1 MKRLWVYV
9 LGSCWAFSLNAG
21 ATELLPQAQS
31 TPLQLSI
38 AAQGVWQQADE
49 LLIEGINQHTHPL
62 IVVLRLDDEVS
73 WDYATR
79 FNREWQIP
87 PGPFLLSQPLS
98 GLKDGRGRAMKREAL
113 RRLYLFHAEQGPA
126 LQINQLSLSRQVF
139 PDQVV
144 AWDFGPMHSACSS
157 GFRCMDEH
165 SPALQG
171 VALQARQ
178 RPYTDALLADGIRGI
193 TTLRLPL
200 APGRWRVLLWQED
213 VGEWE
218 YLPHVLHR
226 ELRVSG
232 ERVRNEHF
240 TPEQWYSQR
249 YLAGRER
256 EWQVGEDAWQALGRW
271 RGEALEQIVEVAQE
285 QGLLIEMTGEGADAQ
300 YLSGL
305 LAWPADD
312 PVAEEVVRTWQRQ
325 RAQRFA
331 AQWPV
336 QAWEES
342 VAEQLQVRLTAV
354 EDWLGAPL
362 DATTIQRG
370 VAGSRLFVGL
380 RIDAAQE
387 DNSPVLL
394 VTPPQLNAQSLPVQ
408 VHFGHWRLERPQ
420 AASTLL
426 VPGAGHLRAD
436 LQHLRL
442 RPGLPR
448 RLLVSIQ
455 VPANATPGVYVG
467 NVQVYSHGVFRQLPY
482 RVEVLAAQRI
492 PGQTAVGLYHER
504 LPALTWFSQ
513 LEPAMQQLET
523 CDWQRF
529 VELGLSTVAPALPT
543 PDSEQAREHLAAQ
556 VSRMQQL
563 GLSAPLLAYAPLK
576 RLRAGVGDEE
586 ALQRLR
592 VLSPELR
599 QQLWWAVADEP
610 AVEQL
615 AALQHFAD
623 QARTMALPLAW
634 QLNHPEQ
641 QKLLQPGDL
650 LLANPGFGVDVDSI
664 AQLQARGVQ
673 VWLYNLGRERLAAGF
688 YLWRSQ
694 ASGLLQWHARMP
706 TADPFDPT
714 DGREADF
721 NYLWPQA
728 LMPYQRCAVLDMDAR
743 LVGLAQGMEDL
754 RWLQWLDQQ
763 SSGNEAARRL
773 REHLWQQVPARWQM
787 AQRLQE
793 ERLQGWREAILEMAQ
808 QRSPSF
814 AAPIE

>member
-1 MKRLWVYV
+1 MSV
-9 LGSCWAFSLNAG
+9 S
-21 ATELLPQAQS
+21 ATELLPHTQP
-31 TPLQLSI
+31 TPLQLNV

-49 LLIEGINQHTHPL
+49 LLIEGVNQHPHPI

-79 FNREWQIP
+79 FNREWQVP

-98 GLKDGRGRAMKREAL
+98 GLRDGRGREMSRLAL

-126 LQINQLSLSRQVF
+126 VQVNHLRLFRQTF
-139 PDQVV
+139 PEQVV
-144 AWDFGPMHSACSS
+144 AWDMGAAHSACSS
-157 GFRCMDEH
+157 GFRCMDER
-165 SPALQG
+165 SLALQG
-171 VALQARQ
+171 VALEARQ
-178 RPYTDALLADGIRGI
+178 RPYADALLADGIRGI
-193 TTLRLPL
+193 AALRLPL
-200 APGRWRVLLWQED
+200 AAGRWRLLLWQED

-226 ELRVSG
+226 ELRLNG
-232 ERVRNEHF
+232 ERVRNEHL

-271 RGEALEQIVEVAQE
+271 RGEALEQTVEVVQD

-312 PVAEEVVRTWQRQ
+312 PVAEEAVRTWQRQ

-336 QAWEES
+336 QAQDES
-342 VAEQLQVRLTAV
+342 VAKQLQVRLTAV
-354 EDWLGAPL
+354 EDWLATPL
-362 DATTIQRG
+362 EDAQIQRG

-394 VTPPQLNAQSLPVQ
+394 VTPPLLNDQSLPVQ

-436 LQHLRL
+436 LEHLRL
-442 RPGLPR
+442 RPGQPR
-448 RLLVSIQ
+448 RLLVSVQ
-455 VPANATPGVYVG
+455 VSEGAAPGVYVG
-467 NVQVYSHGVFRQLPY
+467 NVQVYSHGAFRQLPY
-482 RVEVLAAQRI
+482 RVQVLAVQRT
-492 PGQTAVGLYHER
+492 PQQTAVGLYHER
-504 LPALTWFSQ
+504 LPALGWFSP
-513 LEPAMQQLET
+513 LEPAMQQLES

-529 VELGLSTVAPALPT
+529 VQLGLSTVAPALPT
-543 PDSEQAREHLAAQ
+543 PDSAQARDDLAAQ
-556 VSRMQQL
+556 VSRVQQL

-592 VLSPELR
+592 LLSPVLR

-610 AVEQL
+610 AVEQF
-615 AALQHFAD
+615 AVLQQFAD
-623 QARTMALPLAW
+623 QARAIALPLAW

-641 QKLLQPGDL
+641 QKLLKPGDL
-650 LLANPGFGVDVDSI
+650 LLANPGFGVDVERI
-664 AQLQARGVQ
+664 AQIEAQGVK

-706 TADPFDPT
+706 TADPFDST

-728 LMPYQRCAVLDMDAR
+728 LMPDQRCAVLDMDAR
-743 LVGLAQGMEDL
+743 LVGLSQGMEDL

-763 SSGNEAARRL
+763 ASVNEAARRL
-773 REHLWQQVPARWQM
+773 RKQLWQQVPTRWEM
-787 AQRLQE
+787 AQTLQE
-793 ERLQGWREAILEMAQ
+793 KHLQGWREAILDLAQ

-814 AAPIE
+814 AAPLK

>member
-1 MKRLWVYV
+1 MKPFWGWL
-9 LGSCWAFSLNAG
+9 LGSCWALSLNLS
-21 ATELLPQAQS
+21 ATPLLSQAQP
-31 TPLQLSI
+31 TPVQLGV
-38 AAQGVWQQADE
+38 AAQGAWQQADE
-49 LLIEGINQHTHPL
+49 LLIEGFNQHTHPV
-62 IVVLRLDDEVS
+62 IVVLRLDDEGS

-79 FNREWQIP
+79 FNREWQVP
-87 PGPFLLSQPLS
+87 PGPFLLSQSLS
-98 GLKDGRGRAMKREAL
+98 GLKDGRGRVMNREAL

-126 LQINQLSLSRQVF
+126 LQIHQLTLSRQAF
-139 PDQVV
+139 PEQVV
-144 AWDFGPMHSACSS
+144 AWDLGPAHSACSS

-171 VALQARQ
+171 TALDARQ
-178 RPYTDALLADGIRGI
+178 RPYADALLADGIRGI
-193 TTLRLPL
+193 ATLHMPL

-213 VGEWE
+213 LGEWE
-218 YLPHVLHR
+218 YLPHVLQR
-226 ELRVSG
+226 ELRLNG

-240 TPEQWYSQR
+240 TPAQWYSQR

-256 EWQVGEDAWQALGRW
+256 EWQVGEDAWQAQGRW
-271 RGEALEQIVEVAQE
+271 RGEALEQTVEVVQE

-305 LAWPADD
+305 VAWPADD
-312 PVAEEVVRTWQRQ
+312 PVAEQAVRAWQRQ

-336 QAWEES
+336 QAYT
-342 VAEQLQVRLTAV
+342 APAAKHLQMRLTAV
-354 EDWLGAPL
+354 EDWLGEPL
-362 DATTIQRG
+362 DAASTQRG

-387 DNSPVLL
+387 DNSPVLV

-442 RPGLPR
+442 LPGQPR

-455 VPANATPGVYVG
+455 IPEGVAPGDYVG

-482 RVEVLAAQRI
+482 RVRVLATERTAPQI
-492 PGQTAVGLYHER
+492 AVGLYHER
-504 LPALTWFSQ
+504 LPALGWFSQ
-513 LEPAMQQLET
+513 LAPAMQQLES

-543 PDSEQAREHLAAQ
+543 PDSAQTRDDLAAQ
-556 VSRMQQL
+556 VSRVQQL
-563 GLSAPLLAYAPLK
+563 GISAPLLAYAPLK
-576 RLRAGVGDEE
+576 RLRAGLGDEE
-586 ALQRLR
+586 TLKRLR
-592 VLSPELR
+592 AVSPQLR

-615 AALQHFAD
+615 TVLQHFAD
-623 QARTMALPLAW
+623 QARAIALPLAW

-641 QKLLQPGDL
+641 QKLLKPGDL
-650 LLANPGFGVDVDSI
+650 LLANPGFGVDVERI
-664 AQLQARGVQ
+664 AQIQAQGVK

-706 TADPFDPT
+706 TADPFDST

-728 LMPYQRCAVLDMDAR
+728 LMPDQRCAVLDMDAR
-743 LVGLAQGMEDL
+743 LVGLSQGMEDL

-763 SSGNEAARRL
+763 ASVNAAARRL
-773 REHLWQQVPARWQM
+773 RKQLWQQVPTRWEM
-787 AQRLQE
+787 AQTLQE
-793 ERLQGWREAILEMAQ
+793 KHLQGWREAILELAQ

-814 AAPIE
+814 AAPHK